1 MGEKVKVLKLERD
14 YKKFLY
20 YIDGNGSVCR
30 KPKKAGTDNEA
41 EVLLDKAI
49 VREPEFLYYIDKEGD
64 VARTPMARKSKK

>member
-1 MGEKVKVLKLERD
+1 MGEKVKVVKLERD

-30 KPKKAGTDNEA
+30 KPKKPGDGEA

-64 VARTPMARKSKK
+64 VARTPMARKGKK